1 MARARG
7 ANAIMTAAFEAT
19 YGTPPSTGYRKMPF
33 VQSNLGEE
41 QGLIPDDLLGFGRE
55 MLPPTRD
62 VINNDGD
69 IVVPI
74 DLRNFGNWLKLYM
87 GQPTTTLVAGAQ
99 EHVFTSG
106 AIALPSCTIEVGMP
120 EVPSYGQ
127 NYGVRGNTMRVT
139 MQRSGLLTATLGLIA
154 QGENPF
160 AATQSGTPA
169 EASIKR
175 FSPCQGKITRDGV
188 DLGSVVSADFTYS
201 NNLDKVETIRG
212 DGRIE
217 DADPGMVSMTGNI
230 GVRFRDTTRLGQAT
244 AGDPVELTFGWISS
258 ATESLVYTVHAVYL
272 PRAKRPITGPGG
284 VQASFAWQAA
294 KDMTLGKSV
303 TAVLRNNVTSY

>member
-1 MARARG
+1 MRARG

-19 YGTPPSTGYRKMPF
+19 YGTPPTTGYRKMPF
-33 VQSNLGEE
+33 TQSNLGED

-74 DLRNFGNWLKLYM
+74 DVRNFGNWLKLFM
-87 GQPTTTLVAGAQ
+87 GQPTTAAIGGAQ
-99 EHVFTSG
+99 QHTFTSG
-106 AIALPSCTIEVGMP
+106 AISLPSCTVEVGMP
-120 EVPSYGQ
+120 EVPTYGQ
-127 NYGVRGNTMRVT
+127 NYGVRGNTMRVQ

-154 QGENPF
+154 QGETLF
-160 AATQSGTPA
+160 TTSQSGTPA

-175 FSPCQGKITRDGV
+175 FSPFQGKITRGGV

-217 DADPGMVSMTGNI
+217 DSDPGMVSMTGNI
-230 GVRFRDTTRLGQAT
+230 GVRFANTALLDQAT
-244 AGDPVELTFGWISS
+244 AGDPVELTFGWVTG
-258 ATESLVYTVHAVYL
+258 ATESLVFTAHAVYL

-294 KDMTLGKSV
+294 KDMTLNKSV
-303 TAVLRNNVTSY
+303 TAVLRNNVTTY